1 MNIEEL
7 REEAVLL
14 FDKPYRWTSFDLVK
28 KIKFALR
35 AKVGHCGTL
44 DPLASGLLII
54 CTGKATKKVESIQA
68 AEKEY
73 TGVITLGATTASHD
87 METDVDQTFP
97 TEHITEQMI
106 HETAQKFIGV
116 TEQMP
121 PVHSAKKLEGKRYYE
136 MTREGQAFERKTSKV
151 ELKEFEITKIDMPH
165 VHFRI
170 VTGKGYYV
178 RSMAHDFGLALGS
191 GGYLSEL
198 RRTRIGEYKVD
209 DAWKIDAF
217 VKELKASPGWR

>member
-1 MNIEEL
+1 MNLQEL

-14 FDKPYRWTSFDLVK
+14 FDKPQRWTSYDMVK

-54 CTGKATKKVESIQA
+54 VTGKATKKVESIQA
-68 AEKEY
+68 ADKEY
-73 TGVITLGATTASHD
+73 TGVITLGATTPSHD
-87 METDVDQTFP
+87 METDVDATFP
-97 TEHITEQMI
+97 TDHITEEMVR
-106 HETAQKFIGV
+106 ETAKTFLGVSLQK
-116 TEQMP
+116 P

-136 MTREGQAFERKTSKV
+136 MTREGEAFSRRPSSV
-151 ELKEFEITKIDMPH
+151 ELKEFEIVSVDMPS
-165 VHFRI
+165 VRFRI

-178 RSMAHDFGLALGS
+178 RSMAHDFGLALGT

-198 RRTRIGEYKVD
+198 RRTRIGEYNVE
-209 DAWKIDAF
+209 DAWNVNEF